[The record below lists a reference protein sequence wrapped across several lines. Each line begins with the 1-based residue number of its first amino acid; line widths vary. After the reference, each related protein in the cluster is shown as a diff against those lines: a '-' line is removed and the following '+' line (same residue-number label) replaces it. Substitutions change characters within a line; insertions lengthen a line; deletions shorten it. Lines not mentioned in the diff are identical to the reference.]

1 MDGIAKMAA
10 KGTTPTLTKTGEDV
24 TDQYVDVKARL
35 ESLEVARDR
44 LKEIMSE
51 AQNTNDLLLAEQQ
64 LTQREAEIEALKGR
78 MQYLEQSAALSS
90 INITLQPYVLSQ
102 PVDSSWRPAE
112 TVREAFDALLNNL
125 QNLGDFLIRFVIG
138 VVPILLIVG
147 LIIYGIFLF
156 VRGQVRRSRARN
168 APAGSEEG

>member
-1 MDGIAKMAA
+1 MEA
-10 KGTTPTLTKTGEDV
+10 
-24 TDQYVDVKARL
+24 
-35 ESLEVARDR
+35 ARDR

-112 TVREAFDALLNNL
+112 TVREAFDALLRSL
-125 QNLGDFLIRFVIG
+125 RGFGDFLIIFVIA
-138 VVPILLIVG
+138 VAPWLLIAG
-147 LIIYGIFLF
+147 LIIYGIYRFI
-156 VRGQVRRSRARN
+156 RGRVLRSRARN
-168 APAGSEEG
+168 APAGSEES